1 MLNEAKDKG
10 GDSNLNALKKKKK
23 TQSQKPLAPLVIEI
37 FRIFSNK

>member
-10 GDSNLNALKKKKK
+10 GDSNLNILKKK
-23 TQSQKPLAPLVIEI
+23 TQSQEPLAPLVIEI